1 MLTCFSCPPFS
12 GRLHFYSEPD
22 GSQVVATFFEDSPD
36 SGRRRPLVW
45 AKSSQRPDRRFF
57 TPAKPRLTRIFPS
70 PRPFEAVNH
79 SQRPDRWPFAPAEK
93 RDFCVYG
100 FLLKSTRGMAGF
112 FQKTIDKN
120 GKPEGLNRCLVC
132 VLPPSGGLMLF
143 EPRRSIAARNEGN
156 TEKPETATV
165 YKNSRKAKKQKGER
179 LQ

>member
-1 MLTCFSCPPFS
+1 M
-12 GRLHFYSEPD
+12 G
-22 GSQVVATFFEDSPD
+22 
-36 SGRRRPLVW
+36 
-45 AKSSQRPDRRFF
+45 KSSQPPYRRFL
-57 TPAKPRLTRIFPS
+57 TPAKSRLTAFS
-70 PRPFEAVNH
+70 DFPRPFEAVNH
-79 SQRPDRWPFAPAEK
+79 SQRPIYPFILPAEK

-120 GKPEGLNRCLVC
+120 GEPEGLNRCLVC

-156 TEKPETATV
+156 TEKPETTTV
-165 YKNSRKAKKQKGER
+165 YGNSRKVKNKKQKGER